1 MKNLTIALNAVLVV
15 AVAVLFY
22 LHFSGTKAGAPA
34 TGGNNAAAANGFR
47 IAYFEMDSIENKFDY
62 FIQIRE
68 GLRKVEQQKT
78 AELNSLK
85 SAYLSKLKGYQEKG
99 QTMTQAEQANATAD
113 LQQMERNYSLKEQAA
128 SQELQDEQ
136 LKKLTDV
143 KKKIEDYLKVY
154 NAQKGYSYIFSSAPE
169 FMYFKDT
176 VYNITDEVVKGLN
189 QQYKKN

>member
-22 LHFSGTKAGAPA
+22 LHFSGSKAAAPVA
-34 TGGNNAAAANGFR
+34 GGNNAAAANGFR

-99 QTMTQAEQANATAD
+99 QTMTQTEQANATAD

-154 NAQKGYSYIFSSAPE
+154 NAQKGYAYIFSSAPE

>member
-22 LHFSGTKAGAPA
+22 LHFSGSKSAAPA
-34 TGGNNAAAANGFR
+34 AGSNNAAAANGFR

-99 QTMTQAEQANATAD
+99 QTMTQTEQANASAD

-154 NAQKGYSYIFSSAPE
+154 NAQKGYAYIFSSAPE

-176 VYNITDEVVKGLN
+176 VYNITNEVVKGLN

>member
-22 LHFSGTKAGAPA
+22 LHFSGSKAAAPA

-99 QTMTQAEQANATAD
+99 QTMTQTEQANATAD

-154 NAQKGYSYIFSSAPE
+154 NAQKGYAYIFSSAPE

>member
-22 LHFSGTKAGAPA
+22 LHFSGSKTAAPA
-34 TGGNNAAAANGFR
+34 SGGNNAAAANGFR

-99 QTMTQAEQANATAD
+99 QTMTQTEQANATAD

-154 NAQKGYSYIFSSAPE
+154 NAQKGYAYIFSSAPE

>member
-22 LHFSGTKAGAPA
+22 LHFSGSKSAAPA
-34 TGGNNAAAANGFR
+34 AGGNAAAAGSFR
-47 IAYFEMDSIENKFDY
+47 IAYFEMDSIENKFEY

-85 SAYLSKLKGYQEKG
+85 SAYLTKLKGYQEKG
-99 QTMTQAEQANATAD
+99 QAMTQAEQANATAD

-154 NAQKGYSYIFSSAPE
+154 NAQKGYSYIFSSSPE

-176 VYNITDEVVKGLN
+176 VYNITNEVVKGLN

>member
-1 MKNLTIALNAVLVV
+1 
-15 AVAVLFY
+15 
-22 LHFSGTKAGAPA
+22 
-34 TGGNNAAAANGFR
+34 
-47 IAYFEMDSIENKFDY
+47 
-62 FIQIRE
+62 
-68 GLRKVEQQKT
+68 
-78 AELNSLK
+78 
-85 SAYLSKLKGYQEKG
+85 
-99 QTMTQAEQANATAD
+99 MTQTEQANATAD

-154 NAQKGYSYIFSSAPE
+154 NAQKGYAYIFSSAPE

>member
-22 LHFSGTKAGAPA
+22 LHFSGSKPTAPA
-34 TGGNNAAAANGFR
+34 AGGNAAAAGSFR
-47 IAYFEMDSIENKFDY
+47 IAYFEMDSIENKFEY

-85 SAYLSKLKGYQEKG
+85 SAYLTKLKGYQEKG
-99 QTMTQAEQANATAD
+99 QAMTQAEQANATAD

-176 VYNITDEVVKGLN
+176 VYNITNEVVKGLN